1 VFSPR
6 SASASSLLYRNHRR
20 HSRRSA
26 GGRQHRWLGSAP
38 SGHPSRRQR
47 DPLRHLST
55 TCVSPCVSSETHQR
69 QCPASE
75 TVRHRPRLPIPAEIA
90 QIRAPLPIPAEIAQ
104 IRAPFSSTGCGSTT
118 AHLMPR
124 PSSRRPLADRPSST
138 TPTVRRR
145 RRRRGRGCW
154 RHLPRSARPSSPSA
168 GR

>member
-1 VFSPR
+1 MFSPR

-38 SGHPSRRQR
+38 SGHPPRRQR

-90 QIRAPLPIPAEIAQ
+90 QIRS
-104 IRAPFSSTGCGSTT
+104 PFSSTGCGSTT

-124 PSSRRPLADRPSST
+124 PSSRRPLADRLSST